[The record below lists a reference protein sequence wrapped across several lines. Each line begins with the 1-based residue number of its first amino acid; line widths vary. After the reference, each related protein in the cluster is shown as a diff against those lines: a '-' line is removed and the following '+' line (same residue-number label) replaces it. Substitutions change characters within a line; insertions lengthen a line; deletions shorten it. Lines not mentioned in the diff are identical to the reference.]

1 MSFNDGI
8 KICSIKM
15 FYPFTVGK
23 ILNEQGYR
31 IWIIGFVSISFVGVV
46 CIILS
51 GNKVCFIVNIFIES
65 TQNIMILQ
73 KFPLNIIVRF
83 AIKRIK

>member
-1 MSFNDGI
+1 MVLKYVVS
-8 KICSIKM
+8 KC

-51 GNKVCFIVNIFIES
+51 GNKVCFIVKIVIES
-65 TQNIMILQ
+65 TQNIK
-73 KFPLNIIVRF
+73 KFPLNIFVRF